1 MNYQAREKAAAG
13 LNMSKQDLAQAKYDQ
28 DMADERA
35 AQTARNLEMA
45 AQDLKT
51 ATPGTEAYDKKY
63 EAYMKAYDA
72 NNEAQYKA
80 QKAAKMVDKIEKGRA
95 QMGAAPR
102 MVDTKRASYRSTLK
116 VDTGDRYYDSQGNA
130 VNNSVITDQATI
142 DDYDKKYTKVSRAI
156 DKDGNFTDD
165 LGKANYIPDVKNFE
179 GTVDDSVFSGSY
191 GTGANQGG
199 HGH

>member
-1 MNYQAREKAAAG
+1 
-13 LNMSKQDLAQAKYDQ
+13 
-28 DMADERA
+28 
-35 AQTARNLEMA
+35 MA

-51 ATPGTEAYDKKY
+51 ATPGTEEYDNKY
-63 EAYMKAYDA
+63 KAYMKAYDA

-80 QKAAKMVDKIEKGRA
+80 QKAAKMVDRIEKGRA

-102 MVDTKRASYRSTLK
+102 MVDTKRASYRSTVK
-116 VDTGDRYYDSQGNA
+116 VDTGSRYYDSQGNA
-130 VNNSVITDQATI
+130 VNNSVLTDKATI
-142 DDYDKKYTKVSRAI
+142 DAYDAKVTSGEYTRVERAI

-165 LGKANYIPDVKNFE
+165 LSKANYIPDVKNFE

-191 GTGANQGG
+191 GTGANQSG